1 MNVRAFVLAAGLGF
15 RMGPL
20 GEEVPKA
27 LLPLGGVAMVEFA
40 LSRLAG
46 AGVSEAVVNL
56 HHRADAIRAH
66 LGDSFQGVA
75 LHYSHEPEIL
85 GTAGG
90 IKKAEAFLREGGGPF
105 FVLNADIVSD
115 ADLEAAMAHHRSGGY
130 LATLILRTAPDVEKF
145 GALAVDAA
153 GRLRKF
159 LGVNAPGEAAGDLT
173 EAMFTGQSVL
183 SPEFLDHIPAGRP
196 CGIAEEIYPPL
207 MESGAL
213 IGACLTAAYWADV
226 GTPARYLEAVFDLLA
241 GRFMPALEWPE
252 GDHAIIEGSPLEWG
266 GWVVHPPVL
275 IGKGVRLE
283 RGASAGPFA
292 VLGSGAT
299 LEEGAA
305 VSHTVV
311 FPGGKV
317 GKKVSLERCIVGPDA
332 PAALPEGGRCLES
345 VFING
350 KSGPVSF
357 TN

>member
-1 MNVRAFVLAAGLGF
+1 MRAFVLAAGLGV

-27 LLPLGGVAMVEFA
+27 LLPLGGIAMVKFA

-56 HHRADAIRAH
+56 HHRGDAVREH

-75 LHYSHEPEIL
+75 LHYSHEPEIM

-90 IKKAEAFLREGGGPF
+90 LKKAETFLREGGGPF

-130 LATLILRTAPDVEKF
+130 LATLILRTAPDLKQF
-145 GALAVDAA
+145 GVLAVDAA

-159 LGVNAPGEAAGDLT
+159 LGASAPGKAAGDLT

-183 SPEFLDHIPAGRP
+183 SPEFLDNIPAGRP
-196 CGIAEEIYPPL
+196 CGISEAVYPPL
-207 MESGAL
+207 LESGAL
-213 IGACLTAAYWADV
+213 IGGYLTAAYWADV

-241 GRFMPALEWPE
+241 GRFMPVLEWPE
-252 GDHAIIEGSPLEWG
+252 GDHAIIEGSPLDWG
-266 GWVVHPPVL
+266 GGMVHPPVL
-275 IGKGVRLE
+275 LGKGVCLE
-283 RGASAGPFA
+283 RGATAGPFA

-317 GKKVSLERCIVGPDA
+317 GKKVALDRCIVGPDA
-332 PAALPEGGRCLES
+332 PALLPEGGKCLES

-350 KSGPVSF
+350 QRGPVPF
-357 TN
+357 PD